1 MNPTRL
7 PWTWQELK
15 RSVHIL
21 SGGFW
26 GPDRGPYRHTP
37 LWGSAHPSC
46 PLSLITGP
54 MRSCPLPIC
63 PLGAPTPC
71 SEDPLWADS
80 GCAWWVLQ
88 DTISP
93 LTGSQWVLEEKN
105 RTGRNKVQK
114 GAQTDSETSLRF
126 IGVNGEGA
134 ALVDGVGLGT
144 ELRVSLG
151 TLDFSQDCAVQNRT
165 LHPCETGIRRTYST
179 YYIRSPYEIN
189 RHCF

>member
-7 PWTWQELK
+7 PRVTWTWQELK
-15 RSVHIL
+15 RSVHLL

-26 GPDRGPYRHTP
+26 GPDRGRYRHTP

-46 PLSLITGP
+46 TLSLVTGP
-54 MRSCPLPIC
+54 IRACPLPIC

-80 GCAWWVLQ
+80 GCAWWALQ

-93 LTGSQWVLEEKN
+93 LTGSQWVLEERN
-105 RTGRNKVQK
+105 RTGGNRVQK

-126 IGVNGEGA
+126 IGVDGEGA

-144 ELRVSLG
+144 ECFCRHSWLQLG
-151 TLDFSQDCAVQNRT
+151 LDCAVNSASLWNGNT
-165 LHPCETGIRRTYST
+165 ENIFYVLYTESIWN
-179 YYIRSPYEIN
+179 E
-189 RHCF
+189 